1 MVQIVLVLML
11 MGSVAAHL
19 VDVNGAFLLRQFK
32 PTERIYMKI
41 LLGLKKFY
49 PLGGLLFLKC
59 TLYGL
64 KNAAK
69 AFWNLLLSIMNEL
82 GYK

>member
-1 MVQIVLVLML
+1 MVQIVLVSML

-19 VDVNGAFLLRQFK
+19 VDVNGAFLLGQFK

-41 LLGLKKFY
+41 LLGFKKFY

-59 TLYGL
+59 TLYGV